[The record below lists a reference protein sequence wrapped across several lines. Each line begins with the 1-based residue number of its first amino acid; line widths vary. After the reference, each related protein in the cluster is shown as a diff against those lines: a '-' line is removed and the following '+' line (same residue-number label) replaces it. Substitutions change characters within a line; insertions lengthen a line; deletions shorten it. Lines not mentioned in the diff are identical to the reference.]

1 MKTLKT
7 IILAAGLIISPLA
20 LNAADLMKPDVY
32 YPIGSQL
39 RGIIDYQ
46 INKLDRAA
54 PLTDAQKT
62 TIRAAL
68 EEEAT
73 KMGAIQKQNRGDLTV
88 VLREG
93 LPIICQTS
101 AKILQALDEKQ
112 RKAGGVD
119 LVIERREGF
128 QNSLR
133 MALTSLWER
142 FEAAADLPKLMGAE
156 ATQTP

>member
-1 MKTLKT
+1 MNTLKT
-7 IILAAGLIISPLA
+7 IILAAGLLIFPLA
-20 LNAADLMKPDVY
+20 LSAADLMKPDTY

-39 RGIIDYQ
+39 RGLIDYG

-54 PLTDAQKT
+54 ALTDAQKA

-73 KMGAIQKQNRGDLTV
+73 KLGAIQKQNRGDLTV
-88 VLREG
+88 ILRDG

-112 RKAGGVD
+112 RKAAGND

-128 QNSLR
+128 QNTLR
-133 MALTSLWER
+133 MSLTALWDRYET
-142 FEAAADLPKLMGAE
+142 AADLPKLMGVE
-156 ATQTP
+156 PTQTP